1 MDKYLKYI
9 PEDWLSL
16 IARFSDFL
24 KKYKFIVL
32 VLLLSG
38 YVFFLYQNITAP
50 SYKLY
55 QETLKR
61 ISATKKIFSEK
72 EKELMAKD
80 KVAIEMKEVNSKLQ
94 NMEERFFD
102 LNSFNEF
109 SINALPRLIELSGA
123 KVTTIRYEKV
133 LKLEKGILAY
143 PIELSFWGSFSSV
156 MDTIEKIETNEK
168 LIRVLN
174 VQISRRSVS
183 PPTVAAELKLL
194 GYGK

>member
-9 PEDWLSL
+9 PEEWLSW

-24 KKYKFIVL
+24 KKYKIIVL
-32 VLLLSG
+32 FSFFSL
-38 YVFFLYQNITAP
+38 YIFFLYQNITLP
-50 SYKLY
+50 SYKIY
-55 QETLKR
+55 QDTLKQ
-61 ISATKKIFSEK
+61 ISSIKKIFSEK
-72 EKELMAKD
+72 EKDIMAKD
-80 KVAIEMKEVNSKLQ
+80 KVAIEMKDINVKLQ
-94 NMEERFFD
+94 EMEEKLFD

-109 SINALPRLIELSGA
+109 SINTLPRLIELSGA

-133 LKLEKGILAY
+133 LKLEKGIMAY

-156 MDTIEKIETNEK
+156 MDAVEKIETNEK
-168 LIRVLN
+168 LVRILN
-174 VQISRRSVS
+174 IQVTRRSVS

>member
-9 PEDWLSL
+9 PEEWLSW

-24 KKYKFIVL
+24 KKYKMIVL
-32 VLLLSG
+32 FSFFSL
-38 YVFFLYQNITAP
+38 YIFFLYQNITLP
-50 SYKLY
+50 SYKIY
-55 QETLKR
+55 QDTLKQ
-61 ISATKKIFSEK
+61 ISSIKKIFSEK
-72 EKELMAKD
+72 EKDIMAKD
-80 KVAIEMKEVNSKLQ
+80 KVAIEMKDINVKLQ
-94 NMEERFFD
+94 EVEEKLFD

-109 SINALPRLIELSGA
+109 SINTLPRLIELSGA

-133 LKLEKGILAY
+133 LKLEKGIMAY

-156 MDTIEKIETNEK
+156 MDAVEKIETNEK
-168 LIRVLN
+168 LVRILN
-174 VQISRRSVS
+174 IQVTRRSVS

>member
-9 PEDWLSL
+9 PEEWLSW

-24 KKYKFIVL
+24 KKYKMIVL
-32 VLLLSG
+32 FSFFSL
-38 YVFFLYQNITAP
+38 YIFFLYQNITLP
-50 SYKLY
+50 SYKIY
-55 QETLKR
+55 QDTLKQ
-61 ISATKKIFSEK
+61 ISSIKKIFSEK
-72 EKELMAKD
+72 EKDIMAKD
-80 KVAIEMKEVNSKLQ
+80 KVAIEMKDINVKLQ
-94 NMEERFFD
+94 EMEEKLFD

-109 SINALPRLIELSGA
+109 SINTLPRLIELSGA

-133 LKLEKGILAY
+133 LKLEKGIMAY

-156 MDTIEKIETNEK
+156 MDAVEKIETNEK
-168 LIRVLN
+168 LVRILN
-174 VQISRRSVS
+174 IQVTRRSVS

>member
-9 PEDWLSL
+9 PEEWLSW

-24 KKYKFIVL
+24 KKYKMIVL
-32 VLLLSG
+32 FSFFSL
-38 YVFFLYQNITAP
+38 YIFFLYQNITLP
-50 SYKLY
+50 SYKIY
-55 QETLKR
+55 KDTLKQ
-61 ISATKKIFSEK
+61 ISSIKKIFSEK
-72 EKELMAKD
+72 EKDIMAKD
-80 KVAIEMKEVNSKLQ
+80 KVAIEMKDINVKLQ
-94 NMEERFFD
+94 EMEEKLFD

-109 SINALPRLIELSGA
+109 SINTLPRLIELSGA

-133 LKLEKGILAY
+133 LKLEKGIMAY

-156 MDTIEKIETNEK
+156 MDAVEKIETNEK
-168 LIRVLN
+168 LVRILN
-174 VQISRRSVS
+174 IQVTRRSVS